1 LNSAFP
7 GSRRRY
13 CSDRC
18 IKTKL
23 SQFYAP
29 KGNALMNTK
38 CRCGLML
45 LFALALSTAL
55 VAQQAAGAMR
65 AAITSGPTIQ
75 DATDSSMVVVWKT
88 QSPSPSY
95 IYYGPDLARI
105 NQRAGSAATARSHQ
119 VHLSGL
125 QANSPY
131 YFQVSTPEGKSD
143 IYSAFTV

>member
-1 LNSAFP
+1 
-7 GSRRRY
+7 
-13 CSDRC
+13 
-18 IKTKL
+18 
-23 SQFYAP
+23 
-29 KGNALMNTK
+29 MNTK

-105 NQRAGSAATARSHQ
+105 NQRAGSAATESSHQ

-143 IYSAFTV
+143 IYSAFTVASSEAPTSNEPAAWYASGHKPQMSSNGSGTTR